1 MDRLEALAVAHGLV
15 GRRLLDVAC
24 GTGKSL
30 EPMLARGYEATG
42 CDVSA
47 RMLATARPKL
57 DPRVRLEEADM
68 RALPDLGRFDLV
80 TCIDEPLNYLLDAA
94 DLARAFAA
102 AARCLAPGGIYLFDL
117 NTLHTYR
124 SVCAHD
130 SCHEHDGWLF
140 VWRGLSSTELEP
152 GGLAEFAIEAFE
164 PRAGDCWHRH
174 TNPHAQRH
182 HPPELVVELLGR
194 AGLRTLAIYGQDASA
209 RMEPV
214 LDESRHT
221 KAIFLATPQR

>member
-1 MDRLEALAVAHGLV
+1 MSAPSALQNEIWDVFDDFARYYDAFTAHHDYELWMDRLEALAVAHGLV

-47 RMLATARPKL
+47 RMLDAARPKL
-57 DPRVRLEEADM
+57 GARARLVEADM
-68 RALPDLGRFDLV
+68 RALPELGRFDLV
-80 TCIDEPLNYLLDAA
+80 TCIDEPLNYLLDAD
-94 DLARAFAA
+94 DLAAAFEA

-140 VWRGLSSTELEP
+140 VWRGLSSPQLEP
-152 GGLAEFAIEAFE
+152 GGLGRVRDRGV
-164 PRAGDCWHRH
+164 RA
-174 TNPHAQRH
+174 
-182 HPPELVVELLGR
+182 
-194 AGLRTLAIYGQDASA
+194 A
-209 RMEPV
+209 RRR
-214 LDESRHT
+214 L
-221 KAIFLATPQR
+221 LATPHQPARAAPPPAGAGGRAARRRRA